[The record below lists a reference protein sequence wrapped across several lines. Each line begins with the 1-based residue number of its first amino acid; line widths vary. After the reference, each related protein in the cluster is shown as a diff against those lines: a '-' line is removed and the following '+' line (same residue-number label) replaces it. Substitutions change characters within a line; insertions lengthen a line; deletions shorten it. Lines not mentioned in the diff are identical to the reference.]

1 MPAADAESLIAY
13 LSGGLHPD
21 DRDAFRRAAASA
33 LANSAVCWGP
43 GLIHRTVT
51 SIWHQYFHPPAMVE
65 HRTGWDLAD
74 RPRSQLIEHGDYHSS
89 RRFRVV
95 S

>member
-21 DRDAFRRAAASA
+21 DRDAFRKAAESA

-51 SIWHQYFHPPAMVE
+51 SIWRQFFHPPVASDNGWYLGDHKPSALVE
-65 HRTGWDLAD
+65 HGEYK
-74 RPRSQLIEHGDYHSS
+74 P